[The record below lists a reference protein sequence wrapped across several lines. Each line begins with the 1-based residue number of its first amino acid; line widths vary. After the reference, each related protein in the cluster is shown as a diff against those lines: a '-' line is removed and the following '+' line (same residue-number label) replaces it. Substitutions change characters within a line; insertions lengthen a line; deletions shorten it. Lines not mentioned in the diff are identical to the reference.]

1 MKTKIM
7 QLIHKN
13 NDMVNENDNYD
24 NQWGKESS
32 IYCRN
37 SYMMTKQQQFFVIK
51 NIKWLSGGGLEIFLC
66 ISGCSGV

>member
-24 NQWGKESS
+24 NQSGKESS
-32 IYCRN
+32 IYWRN
-37 SYMMTKQQQFFVIK
+37 S
-51 NIKWLSGGGLEIFLC
+51 
-66 ISGCSGV
+66 